1 VSAPITAAA
10 LAARVDHAVLAP
22 EATRS
27 EVAAAAAA
35 AAGWGCASVCVQ
47 PSMVDTAVEVVGR
60 RLAVCA
66 VVGFPHG
73 AALPAVKA
81 VEAAFAVSQGAG
93 ELDVVVDLA
102 AIAEDDLDALAAE
115 VARVREA
122 APGVLLKAIVESA
135 LWSAPQL
142 RAACEAAIAGGA
154 DFVKT
159 STGFHPAGGATLEAV
174 GTMRAAV
181 GRRAGVKASGGIR
194 SAAEALAL
202 IEAGAD
208 RLGLSATATILAEL

>member
-1 VSAPITAAA
+1 
-10 LAARVDHAVLAP
+10 
-22 EATRS
+22 
-27 EVAAAAAA
+27 
-35 AAGWGCASVCVQ
+35 
-47 PSMVDTAVEVVGR
+47 MVDTAVEVVGD

-73 AALPAVKA
+73 ASLPAVKA

-102 AIAEDDLDALAAE
+102 AIAEDDLEALAAE

-142 RAACEAAIAGGA
+142 RAVCEATLAGGA

-174 GTMRAAV
+174 ATMRAAV

-194 SAAEALAL
+194 SAAEALAM

-208 RLGLSATATILAEL
+208 RLGLSATAAILAEL

>member
-1 VSAPITAAA
+1 VSAPTTAAA

-47 PSMVDTAVEVVGR
+47 PSMVDAAVEVVGS

-66 VVGFPHG
+66 VIGFPHG

-93 ELDVVVDLA
+93 ELDEVVLA

-194 SAAEALAL
+194 SVAAALAM